1 MFGWKGYG
9 FAEKATKDNLN
20 GKGEIWNL
28 IKSWRPFI
36 KYERTDLIKEKAT
49 GEIKYTIDLVKCP
62 KWVAEAINRTIQ
74 LRHPELHT
82 TECTYDSETHKLTKN
97 GS

>member
-9 FAEKATKDNLN
+9 FGEKATEDNLN

-36 KYERTDLIKEKAT
+36 KYERTDVIKEKAT
-49 GEIKYTIDLVKCP
+49 GEILLKLQNQLVDNTI
-62 KWVAEAINRTIQ
+62 
-74 LRHPELHT
+74 
-82 TECTYDSETHKLTKN
+82 ET
-97 GS
+97 S